1 MIIAGRNRP
10 ELTPQRMGNEMVRF
24 FLRIVSALVL
34 FCPLTATAQDWPT
47 KQPIKVIVPFTAG
60 SATDITARTVMDQVG
75 RQIGQSIVVENRGGA
90 GTTLGSNLAARAEAD
105 GYTVLVSSTSMVVV
119 PSTYANL
126 PYSVTDDFVS
136 IGGLADV
143 PFFVGTAVKFKTLKH
158 LIETGKKSGG
168 NILYG
173 SAGAGSSG
181 HLFMEQLRIVA
192 GYPITHVPFRGTPEA
207 MTEMVAGRL
216 DLYPTPAV
224 NAIPLT
230 RDGKI
235 SSLAVSSP
243 KRLPTMP
250 EVATLR
256 ELGLPDAEYQFWVGA
271 FAPAKTP
278 RPIVERLNR
287 EIAAALKVKE
297 VSDKLLA
304 LGGTP
309 MPMTQPEFE
318 TFVKKEIALNAKI
331 VKAAGYQPQQ

>member
-1 MIIAGRNRP
+1 MIRRFLGAFLGVLGA
-10 ELTPQRMGNEMVRF
+10 LTLLSPITV
-24 FLRIVSALVL
+24 A
-34 FCPLTATAQDWPT
+34 AQDWPT

-60 SATDITARTVMDQVG
+60 SATDITARTVVDQVG
-75 RQIGQSIVVENRGGA
+75 KQIGQTFVVENRGGA
-90 GTTLGSNLAARAEAD
+90 GTTLGSNLAARSEPD
-105 GYTVLVSSTSMVVV
+105 GYTMLVSSTSMVVV

-143 PFFVGTAVKFKTLKH
+143 PFFVGTSLKFKTLKEV
-158 LIETGKKSGG
+158 IEAGKKPGG

-173 SAGAGSSG
+173 TAGAGSSG
-181 HLFMEQLRIVA
+181 HLFMEQLRLVA

-216 DLYPTPAV
+216 DMYPTPAV
-224 NAIPLT
+224 NAIPLS

-235 SSLAVSSP
+235 NTLAVSSP

-256 ELGLPDAEYQFWVGA
+256 EVGLPDAEYQFWIGA

-278 RPIVERLNR
+278 KPIVDRLNR
-287 EIAAALKVKE
+287 EIAAALNVKE
-297 VSDKLLA
+297 VVDKILA

-318 TFVKKEIALNAKI
+318 AFVKKEIALNAKI
-331 VKAAGYQPQQ
+331 VKAAGYQAQQ

>member
-1 MIIAGRNRP
+1 MIAAAQWAGHSHW
-10 ELTPQRMGNEMVRF
+10 QRAGNEMNRTI
-24 FLRIVSALVL
+24 LGMIGALAL
-34 FCPLTATAQDWPT
+34 LYPMAAAAQDWPT

-60 SATDITARTVMDQVG
+60 SATDITARTVVDQVG
-75 RQIGQSIVVENRGGA
+75 KQIGQSFVVENRGGA
-90 GTTLGSNLAARAEAD
+90 GTTLGSNLVARAEPD
-105 GYTVLVSSTSMVVV
+105 GYTILISSTSMVVV

-126 PYSVTDDFVS
+126 PYSVTDDFVAVA
-136 IGGLADV
+136 GLADI
-143 PFFVGTAVKFKTLKH
+143 PFFVGTSLKFKTLKE
-158 LIETGKKSGG
+158 LIETGKKPGG

-173 SAGAGSSG
+173 TAGAGSSG
-181 HLFMEQLRIVA
+181 HLFMEQLRLVA

-216 DLYPTPAV
+216 DMYPTPAA
-224 NAIPLT
+224 NAIPLS

-235 SSLAVSSP
+235 NTLAVSSP
-243 KRLPTMP
+243 KRLPTLP

-278 RPIVERLNR
+278 KPIVERLNR
-287 EIAAALKVKE
+287 EIVAALNVKE

-304 LGGTP
+304 LGGTTL
-309 MPMTQPEFE
+309 PMTQPEFE
-318 TFVKKEIALNAKI
+318 KFVKAQLELNAKI

>member
-1 MIIAGRNRP
+1 MGVDQKGHEMIRK
-10 ELTPQRMGNEMVRF
+10 F
-24 FLRIVSALVL
+24 FAVLSFAMALD
-34 FCPLTATAQDWPT
+34 PLGAAAQEWPT
-47 KQPIKVIVPFTAG
+47 KQAIRVMVPFTAG

-75 RQIGQSIVVENRGGA
+75 RQIGQTIVVENRGGA
-90 GTTLGSNLAARAEAD
+90 GTTLGSNLVARSEPD
-105 GYTVLVSSTSMVVV
+105 GYNILVSSTSMVVV
-119 PSTYANL
+119 ASTYLNL
-126 PYSVTDDFVS
+126 PYSVTNDFV
-136 IGGLADV
+136 GLGALADV
-143 PFFVGTAVKFKTLKH
+143 PFLVGTSTKYKTLKE
-158 LIETGKKSGG
+158 LIEINKKPGG

-173 SAGAGSSG
+173 TAGPGSSG
-181 HLFMEQLRIVA
+181 HLFMEQLRLAA
-192 GYPITHVPFRGTPEA
+192 GYPVTHVPFRGTPEA

-216 DLYPTPAV
+216 DMYPTPAA
-224 NAIPLT
+224 NAIPLS

-235 SSLAVSSP
+235 STLAVSSP

-278 RPIVERLNR
+278 KPIVERLNR
-287 EIAAALKVKE
+287 EIGAALRVKE
-297 VSDKLLA
+297 VGDKILA

-318 TFVKKEIALNAKI
+318 TFVKQQIEINAKV

>member
-1 MIIAGRNRP
+1 
-10 ELTPQRMGNEMVRF
+10 V
-24 FLRIVSALVL
+24 V
-34 FCPLTATAQDWPT
+34 
-47 KQPIKVIVPFTAG
+47 
-60 SATDITARTVMDQVG
+60 DQVG
-75 RQIGQSIVVENRGGA
+75 KQIGQSFVVENRGGA
-90 GTTLGSNLAARAEAD
+90 GTTLGSNLVARSEPD
-105 GYTVLVSSTSMVVV
+105 GYTILVSSTSMVVV

-143 PFFVGTAVKFKTLKH
+143 PFFVGTSLKFKTLKEV
-158 LIETGKKSGG
+158 IEAGKKPGG

-173 SAGAGSSG
+173 TAGAGSSG
-181 HLFMEQLRIVA
+181 HLFMEQLRLVA

-216 DLYPTPAV
+216 DMYPTPAV
-224 NAIPLT
+224 NAIPLS

-235 SSLAVSSP
+235 NTLAVSSP
-243 KRLPTMP
+243 KRLPTLP

-256 ELGLPDAEYQFWVGA
+256 EVGLPDAEYQFWIGA

-278 RPIVERLNR
+278 KPIVERLNR
-287 EIAAALKVKE
+287 EIVAALNVKE
-297 VSDKLLA
+297 VVDKILA

-318 TFVKKEIALNAKI
+318 AFVKKEIALNAKI

>member
-1 MIIAGRNRP
+1 MIGA
-10 ELTPQRMGNEMVRF
+10 LT
-24 FLRIVSALVL
+24 LLY
-34 FCPLTATAQDWPT
+34 PLTATAQDWPT

-75 RQIGQSIVVENRGGA
+75 KQIGQSIVVENRGGA

-105 GYTVLVSSTSMVVV
+105 GYTLLVSSTSMVVV

-136 IGGLADV
+136 VGGFADI
-143 PFFVGTAVKFKTLKH
+143 PFFVGTSLKFKTMKEV
-158 LIETGKKSGG
+158 IEAGKKPGG

-173 SAGAGSSG
+173 TAGAGSSG
-181 HLFMEQLRIVA
+181 HLFMEQLRLVA

-216 DLYPTPAV
+216 DMYPTPAV
-224 NAIPLT
+224 NAIQLS

-235 SSLAVSSP
+235 NTLAVSSP
-243 KRLPTMP
+243 KRLPTLP

-256 ELGLPDAEYQFWVGA
+256 EVGLPDAEYQFWVGA

-278 RPIVERLNR
+278 KPIVERLNR
-287 EIAAALKVKE
+287 EIVAALKVKE
-297 VSDKLLA
+297 VADKLLA

-318 TFVKKEIALNAKI
+318 AFVKKELALNAKI

>member
-1 MIIAGRNRP
+1 MIRLIRW
-10 ELTPQRMGNEMVRF
+10 T
-24 FLRIVSALVL
+24 SALVL
-34 FCPLTATAQDWPT
+34 LTAPFEAAAQDWPG
-47 KQPIKVIVPFTAG
+47 KQPIKIVVPFSAG
-60 SATDITARTVMDQVG
+60 SATDITARTVFDQVG
-75 RQIGQSIVVENRGGA
+75 RQIGQTFVVENRGGA
-90 GTTLGSNLAARAEAD
+90 GTTLGSNLAARSEPD
-105 GYTVLVSSTSMVVV
+105 GYTILISSTSMVVV

-143 PFFVGTAVKFKTLKH
+143 PFFVGTSLKFKTMKEV
-158 LIETGKKSGG
+158 IEAGKKPGG

-173 SAGAGSSG
+173 TAGAGSSG
-181 HLFMEQLRIVA
+181 HLFMEQLRLVA

-216 DLYPTPAV
+216 DMYPTPAV
-224 NAIPLT
+224 NAIPLS

-235 SSLAVSSP
+235 NTLAVSSP
-243 KRLPTMP
+243 KRLPTLP

-256 ELGLPDAEYQFWVGA
+256 EVGLPDAEYQFWVGA

-278 RPIVERLNR
+278 KPIVERLNR
-287 EIAAALKVKE
+287 EIVAALNVKE
-297 VSDKLLA
+297 VVDKILA

-309 MPMTQPEFE
+309 MPMSQPEFE
-318 TFVKKEIALNAKI
+318 AFVKKEIALNAKI

>member
-1 MIIAGRNRP
+1 MNRTILGMIG
-10 ELTPQRMGNEMVRF
+10 
-24 FLRIVSALVL
+24 ALAL
-34 FCPLTATAQDWPT
+34 LYPMAAAAQDWPT
-47 KQPIKVIVPFTAG
+47 RQPIKVIVPFTAG
-60 SATDITARTVMDQVG
+60 SATDITARTVVDQVG
-75 RQIGQSIVVENRGGA
+75 KQIGQTFVVENRGGA

-105 GYTVLVSSTSMVVV
+105 GYNILISSTSMVVV
-119 PSTYANL
+119 ASTYTNL
-126 PYSVTDDFVS
+126 PYSVTNDFVPV
-136 IGGLADV
+136 GALADV
-143 PFFVGTAVKFKTLKH
+143 PFFVGTAVKYKTLKE
-158 LIETGKKSGG
+158 LIETAKKPGG

-173 SAGAGSSG
+173 TAGAGSSG
-181 HLFMEQLRIVA
+181 HLFMEQLRLTA
-192 GYPITHVPFRGTPEA
+192 GYPVTHVPFRGTPEA

-216 DLYPTPAV
+216 DMYPTPAA
-224 NAIPLT
+224 NAIPLS

-235 SSLAVSSP
+235 SALAVSSP

-250 EVATLR
+250 DVATLR

-297 VSDKLLA
+297 VVDKLLA

-309 MPMTQPEFE
+309 MPMTQPEFDA
-318 TFVKKEIALNAKI
+318 FVKKEIALNAKI

>member
-1 MIIAGRNRP
+1 MNRTILGMIGALALLYP
-10 ELTPQRMGNEMVRF
+10 MG
-24 FLRIVSALVL
+24 A
-34 FCPLTATAQDWPT
+34 AAQEWPT
-47 KQPIKVIVPFTAG
+47 KQPIKVMVPFTAG

-75 RQIGQSIVVENRGGA
+75 RQIGQTFVVENRGGA
-90 GTTLGSNLAARAEAD
+90 GTTLGSNLAAKAEPD
-105 GYTVLVSSTSMVVV
+105 GYNMLVSSTSMVVV
-119 PSTYANL
+119 PSTYLNL
-126 PYSVTDDFVS
+126 PYSVTNDFVS
-136 IGGLADV
+136 VGALADV
-143 PFFVGTAVKFKTLKH
+143 PFLVGTSTKYKTLKE
-158 LIETGKKSGG
+158 LIEINKKPGA

-173 SAGAGSSG
+173 TAGPGSSG
-181 HLFMEQLRIVA
+181 HLFMEQLRLAA
-192 GYPITHVPFRGTPEA
+192 GYPVTHVPFRGTPEA

-216 DLYPTPAV
+216 DMYPTPAV

-271 FAPAKTP
+271 FMPAKTP
-278 RPIVERLNR
+278 KPIVERLNR
-287 EIAAALKVKE
+287 EIVAALKVKE
-297 VSDKLLA
+297 VVDKLLA

-309 MPMTQPEFE
+309 MPMTQPEFDA
-318 TFVKKEIALNAKI
+318 FVKQQIELNAKV

>member
-1 MIIAGRNRP
+1 MIRK
-10 ELTPQRMGNEMVRF
+10 
-24 FLRIVSALVL
+24 FLGALGGLALSLALLSPV
-34 FCPLTATAQDWPT
+34 TAAAQDWPT

-60 SATDITARTVMDQVG
+60 SATDITARTVVDQVG
-75 RQIGQSIVVENRGGA
+75 KQIGQTFVVENRGGA
-90 GTTLGSNLAARAEAD
+90 GTTLGSNLAARSEPD
-105 GYTVLVSSTSMVVV
+105 GYTILISSTSMVVV

-143 PFFVGTAVKFKTLKH
+143 PFFVGTSLKFKTMKEV
-158 LIETGKKSGG
+158 IDAGKKPGG

-173 SAGAGSSG
+173 TAGAGSSG
-181 HLFMEQLRIVA
+181 HLFMEQLRLVA

-216 DLYPTPAV
+216 DMYPTPAV
-224 NAIPLT
+224 NAIPLS

-235 SSLAVSSP
+235 NTLAVSSP
-243 KRLPTMP
+243 KRLPTLP

-256 ELGLPDAEYQFWVGA
+256 EVGLPDAEYQFWVGA

-278 RPIVERLNR
+278 KPIVERLNR
-287 EIAAALKVKE
+287 EIVAALNVKE
-297 VSDKLLA
+297 VVDKILA

-309 MPMTQPEFE
+309 MPMSQPEFE
-318 TFVKKEIALNAKI
+318 AFVKKEIALNAKI

>member
-1 MIIAGRNRP
+1 MIRK
-10 ELTPQRMGNEMVRF
+10 
-24 FLRIVSALVL
+24 FLGALGGLALSLALLSPV
-34 FCPLTATAQDWPT
+34 TAAAQDWPT

-60 SATDITARTVMDQVG
+60 SATDITARTVVDQVG
-75 RQIGQSIVVENRGGA
+75 KQIGQTFVVENRGGA
-90 GTTLGSNLAARAEAD
+90 GTTLGSNLAARSEPD
-105 GYTVLVSSTSMVVV
+105 GYTILISSTSMVVV

-126 PYSVTDDFVS
+126 PYSVIDDFVS

-143 PFFVGTAVKFKTLKH
+143 PFFVGTSLKFKTMKEV
-158 LIETGKKSGG
+158 IEAGKKPGG

-173 SAGAGSSG
+173 TAGAGSSG
-181 HLFMEQLRIVA
+181 HLFMEQLRLVA

-216 DLYPTPAV
+216 DMYPTPAV
-224 NAIPLT
+224 NAIPLS

-235 SSLAVSSP
+235 NTLAVSSP
-243 KRLPTMP
+243 KRLPTLP

-256 ELGLPDAEYQFWVGA
+256 EVGLPDAEYQFWVGA

-278 RPIVERLNR
+278 KPIVERLNR
-287 EIAAALKVKE
+287 EIVAALNVKE
-297 VSDKLLA
+297 VVDKILA

-309 MPMTQPEFE
+309 MPMSQPEFE
-318 TFVKKEIALNAKI
+318 AFVKKEIALNAKI

>member
-1 MIIAGRNRP
+1 MNRTILGMIG
-10 ELTPQRMGNEMVRF
+10 
-24 FLRIVSALVL
+24 ALAL
-34 FCPLTATAQDWPT
+34 LYPMAAAAQDWPT

-60 SATDITARTVMDQVG
+60 SATDITARTVVDQVG
-75 RQIGQSIVVENRGGA
+75 KQIGQTFVVENRGGA

-105 GYTVLVSSTSMVVV
+105 GYNILISSTSMVVV
-119 PSTYANL
+119 ASTYTNL
-126 PYSVTDDFVS
+126 PYSVTNDFVAV
-136 IGGLADV
+136 GALADV
-143 PFFVGTAVKFKTLKH
+143 PFFVGTAVKYKTLKE
-158 LIETGKKSGG
+158 LIETAKKPGG

-173 SAGAGSSG
+173 TAGAGSSG
-181 HLFMEQLRIVA
+181 HLFMEQLRLAA
-192 GYPITHVPFRGTPEA
+192 GYPVTHVPFRGTPEA

-216 DLYPTPAV
+216 DMYPTPAA
-224 NAIPLT
+224 NAIPLS

-235 SSLAVSSP
+235 STLAVSSP

-250 EVATLR
+250 DVATLR

-297 VSDKLLA
+297 VVDKLLA

-309 MPMTQPEFE
+309 MPMTQPEFDA
-318 TFVKKEIALNAKI
+318 FVKKEIALNAKI